1 MESSKLATLTWLI
14 SNSLK
19 GLPLDCP
26 FARQFLAW
34 ASRPEAGWSG
44 QSGGIQYPWMCNI
57 DTSCTFFR
65 LGYLLQN
72 QYTTSKNIPIS
83 SQLSKKKH
91 QKNSKVPLLFC
102 LFFPTQEK
110 SATKKN
116 QPIKNMWTF
125 CRCGSW
131 TSQQAEVHVFGR
143 TLRRWKLLPSS
154 RNPDLQLR
162 FVGRWQGSC
171 SHWGIWHE

>member
-57 DTSCTFFR
+57 DTSCTF
-65 LGYLLQN
+65 LGLRYLLQN

-91 QKNSKVPLLFC
+91 QKTRKSRFC
-102 LFFPTQEK
+102 SAFFPNPRK
-110 SATKKN
+110 ISNKKKPTN
-116 QPIKNMWTF
+116 QK
-125 CRCGSW
+125 
-131 TSQQAEVHVFGR
+131 HVDF
-143 TLRRWKLLPSS
+143 LQVWKL
-154 RNPDLQLR
+154 N
-162 FVGRWQGSC
+162 VATGRGACFWKGHC
-171 SHWGIWHE
+171 

>member
-57 DTSCTFFR
+57 DTSCTF
-65 LGYLLQN
+65 LGLRYLLQN

-102 LFFPTQEK
+102 LFSQP
-110 SATKKN
+110 KKN
-116 QPIKNMWTF
+116 QQQKKTNQSKTCGLFAGVEAERRNRP
-125 CRCGSW
+125 RCM
-131 TSQQAEVHVFGR
+131 F
-143 TLRRWKLLPSS
+143 
-154 RNPDLQLR
+154 LQ
-162 FVGRWQGSC
+162 GHC
-171 SHWGIWHE
+171 

>member
-57 DTSCTFFR
+57 DTSCTFFGLR
-65 LGYLLQN
+65 YLLQN

-102 LFFPTQEK
+102 LFSQP
-110 SATKKN
+110 KKN
-116 QPIKNMWTF
+116 Q
-125 CRCGSW
+125 
-131 TSQQAEVHVFGR
+131 QQKKPTNQKHVDF
-143 TLRRWKLLPSS
+143 LQVWKL
-154 RNPDLQLR
+154 N
-162 FVGRWQGSC
+162 VATGRGACFWKDTAKVEAAAIKPEPRPAVAVRWGSVARKL
-171 SHWGIWHE
+171 